1 MTCLRRWLGLSKE
14 FKGWEIPEDVVK
26 IREEIRTM
34 VIRGAG
40 KIARAG
46 ASALAEAA
54 KAFNGSDVEDFLR
67 YMMAVGEYVKSA
79 RPTAVSLPNAV
90 AYVLN
95 RLRKARPSSLGEA
108 VNLVIRSADEFITYS
123 KNSVK
128 IIGELG
134 ARRIANGDVVMTH
147 CHSTVAVSVIA
158 TAHKHGKVNK
168 VFVKETRP
176 RMQGLITAKALA
188 DAGLDVILIPD
199 SSVRYFMKKVNKV
212 VVGADTIA
220 ANGAVINKVGT
231 SVVAL
236 AAKEAR
242 VRTYVAAE
250 TYKFSPLTVVGELV
264 PIEIR
269 SPEEV
274 VSKEWLESNPNV
286 RIFNPAFDVTPPEYI
301 DAIITEKGVIP
312 PQAAILILMEEYGL
326 NISDLLTHMVELR
339 EDELR
344 E

>member
-1 MTCLRRWLGLSKE
+1 MSSE
-14 FKGWEIPEDVVK
+14 FKGWAIPEEVVK
-26 IREEIRTM
+26 IREGIRSM
-34 VIRGAG
+34 AIRGAG
-40 KIARAG
+40 RIARAG

-54 KAFNGSDVEDFLR
+54 KQFKGKNVEEFLN
-67 YMMAVGEYVKSA
+67 YMLAVGEYVKSA

-95 RLRKARPSSLGEA
+95 RLRKSNPSSLEEA
-108 VNLVIRSADEFITYS
+108 VNLVVRAADQFIEYS
-123 KNSVK
+123 KNSVR

-134 ARRIANGDVVMTH
+134 ARRISNGDVVMTH

-158 TAHKHGKVNK
+158 TAHRQGKVDK
-168 VFVKETRP
+168 VYVKETRP
-176 RMQGLITAKALA
+176 KMQGLITAKALA
-188 DAGLDVILIPD
+188 DEGLDVILIPD

-264 PIEIR
+264 PIEVR
-269 SPEEV
+269 PPEEV
-274 VSKEWLESNPNV
+274 VDKEWMDVNPNV
-286 RIFNPAFDVTPPEYI
+286 KVFNPAFDVTPPEYI

-326 NISDLLTHMVELR
+326 NISDLLTHFEEFR